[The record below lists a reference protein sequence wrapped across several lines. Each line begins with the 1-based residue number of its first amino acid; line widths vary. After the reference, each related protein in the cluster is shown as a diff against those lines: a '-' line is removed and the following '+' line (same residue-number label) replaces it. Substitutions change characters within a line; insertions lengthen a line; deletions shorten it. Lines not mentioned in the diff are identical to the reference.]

1 MTLDEVRSNIDRVDK
16 EIKALFKE
24 RMELADNVAKVK
36 AETNDEI
43 FKPDREIAII
53 DNLTG
58 DVDDNIKKEYIALI
72 KRIMEISRKYQYG
85 RTLELRGG
93 LDVRY
98 VSNVPEIKKAAMI
111 KPELY
116 ICNMMSKDDVVT
128 VDTFDE
134 VADLIENGE
143 VDAGIGILEDVSV
156 KASDELHFILVNR
169 DLYIN
174 HCDLIESGGVKRK
187 VVMFS
192 KDLYV
197 DEKHNRMKIMFVC
210 HNKSGALASILS
222 MISDYGVNLTEIHSS
237 PNQKAE
243 WNYEFFVEIE
253 ANFLKQETKALIFQ
267 LMNETEQF
275 KILGSY
281 TCTGDV

>member
-93 LDVRY
+93 LDIRY
-98 VSNVPEIKKAAMI
+98 ISNVSEIKKAAMV
-111 KPELY
+111 KSELY

-174 HCDLIESGGVKRK
+174 RCDLIESGGVKRK

>member
-93 LDVRY
+93 LDIRY
-98 VSNVPEIKKAAMI
+98 ISNVPEIKKAAMV

-210 HNKSGALASILS
+210 HNRSGALASILS

-281 TCTGDV
+281 ACMGDV